1 MRFDEIDSPRE
12 IKLKP
17 TLRRKLLNE
26 LKLYQ
31 ELKVQLK
38 TIEYALDKHKAAIGE
53 LRDETGEQSISL
65 DGFSVTLVAPMRKK
79 FDPNSEWGGLE
90 LYKEYNKISCPGDR
104 SEANGD

>member
-65 DGFSVTLVAPMRKK
+65 DGFSVTLVAPMRKG
-79 FDPNSEWGGLE
+79 DLE